1 MLTHISI
8 YSMKSCAFIQALV
21 SCIWSIN
28 FKSIIE
34 LTEIKQKAFV
44 FFLSY
49 LD

>member
-8 YSMKSCAFIQALV
+8 YSMKSCEFILALV
-21 SCIWSIN
+21 RCIQSIN

-34 LTEIKQKAFV
+34 LTEIKQKPFV
-44 FFLSY
+44 FFLHY